1 MAANMAALNAP
12 VPGMSLTTEP
22 GNRPW
27 EAPPSMA
34 TVEEAIEFYTQRI
47 LGNEDAHDDLLEV
60 MEAGIPVR
68 NLANIINKASVME
81 GRHTLDVGFLVLPV
95 IEELLMAV
103 ADTYGARYITS
114 IEDIAKEKLVSP
126 RQARL
131 AVEELKK
138 SKATETESPTAKE
151 PKATG
156 LMARPTEE

>member
-27 EAPPSMA
+27 ETPPSMA

-47 LGNEDAHDDLLEV
+47 LGNDDAHDDLLEV

-81 GRHTLDVGFLVLPV
+81 GKHSLDVGFLVLPV

-114 IEDIAKEKLVSP
+114 VEDIAKEKLVSP

-131 AVEELKK
+131 AVEELNNN
-138 SKATETESPTAKE
+138 KAAEPESPTAKE